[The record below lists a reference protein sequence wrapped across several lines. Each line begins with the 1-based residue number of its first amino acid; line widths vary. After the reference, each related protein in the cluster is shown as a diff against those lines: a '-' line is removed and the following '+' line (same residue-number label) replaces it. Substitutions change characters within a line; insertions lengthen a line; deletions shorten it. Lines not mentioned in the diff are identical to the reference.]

1 MSVVER
7 RRKEQSILISFEEA
21 NPQKVTQEKDAIND
35 FQSSPD

>member
-21 NPQKVTQEKDAIND
+21 SLQKVIWEKDAMND
-35 FQSSPD
+35 FQSFPD